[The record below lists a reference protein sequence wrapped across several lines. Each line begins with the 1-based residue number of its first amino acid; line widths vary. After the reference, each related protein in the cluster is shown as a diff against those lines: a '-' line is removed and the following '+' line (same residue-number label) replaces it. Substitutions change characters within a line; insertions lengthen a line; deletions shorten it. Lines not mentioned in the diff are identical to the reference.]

1 MNATIEID
9 GLRKRFGST
18 QALRAV
24 TSEGP
29 QVITRHGE
37 DIAVVVAIGEYHR
50 PTRPAVD
57 LASILLGGPKLDAAT
72 GEPAGGWAVVGDPV
86 NSVAFSPHGALVA
99 AACGEGTVC
108 LLYPLHV
115 LPSERQAVLEGHT
128 GAVYG
133 VAFSPAEPVIAS
145 AGQDGTTRLWR

>member
-57 LASILLGGPKLDAAT
+57 LASILLGGPKLD
-72 GEPAGGWAVVGDPV
+72 
-86 NSVAFSPHGALVA
+86 
-99 AACGEGTVC
+99 
-108 LLYPLHV
+108 
-115 LPSERQAVLEGHT
+115 
-128 GAVYG
+128 
-133 VAFSPAEPVIAS
+133 
-145 AGQDGTTRLWR
+145 DGTADVFAETEAERKADFGRAVDLDPFAE